1 MVRFSLLAAVVLMAA
16 GVTGCT
22 HCDTCDDFPVPCVGH
37 NTGVPFA
44 PGESYTVN
52 VGGPQSTIVTN
63 PSAPAPSVSSTPVP
77 PTGTG
82 PFKPPVLSSEASG
95 SAPAL
100 EPLPRSGDVT
110 PPTPPSVG
118 SAKAN

>member
-1 MVRFSLLAAVVLMAA
+1 MLRFSLLVAVTLLAA

-37 NTGVPFA
+37 NTGVPVA
-44 PGESYTVN
+44 SAESYTLN

-63 PSAPAPSVSSTPVP
+63 PTAPAPTVSSTPAP
-77 PTGTG
+77 PTGPG
-82 PFKPPVLSSEASG
+82 PFQPPVAANAG
-95 SAPAL
+95 NATAPSL
-100 EPLPRSGDVT
+100 EPLPRGSDVT
-110 PPTPPSVG
+110 PPAPASVG